1 MNTLGIDA
9 LRADIFKELMK
20 LDKEKLSE
28 VYRFVKKLAS
38 KEASEV
44 RLLQD
49 ILDKSADYAVKA
61 YERGDFRSTQ
71 DVMGLQDDKLREG
84 HRFVKSLVDIR
95 ETKDKEYVMPDDL
108 LQKVA
113 EYTMKNIENEGPY
126 YTTDEVDEY
135 INRRMGW

>member
-28 VYRFVKKLAS
+28 VYKFVKKLAL

-71 DVMGLQDDKLREG
+71 DVMGLQDDKHREG
-84 HRFVKSLVDIR
+84 HRFVRSLVDIR
-95 ETKDKEYVMPDDL
+95 ETKDKKYVMPDDL

-113 EYTMKNIENEGPY
+113 EYTMKTIENEGPF

>member
-1 MNTLGIDA
+1 M
-9 LRADIFKELMK
+9 
-20 LDKEKLSE
+20 
-28 VYRFVKKLAS
+28 
-38 KEASEV
+38 
-44 RLLQD
+44 
-49 ILDKSADYAVKA
+49 
-61 YERGDFRSTQ
+61 
-71 DVMGLQDDKLREG
+71 
-84 HRFVKSLVDIR
+84 VDIR

>member
-28 VYRFVKKLAS
+28 VYKFVKKLAS

-44 RLLQD
+44 QLLQD

-61 YERGDFRSTQ
+61 Y
-71 DVMGLQDDKLREG
+71 
-84 HRFVKSLVDIR
+84 
-95 ETKDKEYVMPDDL
+95 
-108 LQKVA
+108 
-113 EYTMKNIENEGPY
+113 
-126 YTTDEVDEY
+126 
-135 INRRMGW
+135 

>member
-1 MNTLGIDA
+1 MQ
-9 LRADIFKELMK
+9 
-20 LDKEKLSE
+20 
-28 VYRFVKKLAS
+28 
-38 KEASEV
+38 
-44 RLLQD
+44 LLQD

-61 YERGDFRSTQ
+61 YERGDFRSTEE
-71 DVMGLQDDKLREG
+71 VMGLQGDKLREG
-84 HRFVKSLVDIR
+84 HRFVKPLVDIR

-135 INRRMGW
+135 INRRMGWL

>member
-1 MNTLGIDA
+1 MINSDTLRVDM
-9 LRADIFKELMK
+9 FKE
-20 LDKEKLSE
+20 
-28 VYRFVKKLAS
+28 
-38 KEASEV
+38 
-44 RLLQD
+44 
-49 ILDKSADYAVKA
+49 
-61 YERGDFRSTQ
+61 
-71 DVMGLQDDKLREG
+71 VMGLQGDKLREG

-113 EYTMKNIENEGPY
+113 EYTMKNIENKGPF

>member
-1 MNTLGIDA
+1 MINSDTLRVDM
-9 LRADIFKELMK
+9 FKE
-20 LDKEKLSE
+20 
-28 VYRFVKKLAS
+28 
-38 KEASEV
+38 
-44 RLLQD
+44 
-49 ILDKSADYAVKA
+49 
-61 YERGDFRSTQ
+61 
-71 DVMGLQDDKLREG
+71 VMGLQDDKLREG

-135 INRRMGW
+135 INRKMGW